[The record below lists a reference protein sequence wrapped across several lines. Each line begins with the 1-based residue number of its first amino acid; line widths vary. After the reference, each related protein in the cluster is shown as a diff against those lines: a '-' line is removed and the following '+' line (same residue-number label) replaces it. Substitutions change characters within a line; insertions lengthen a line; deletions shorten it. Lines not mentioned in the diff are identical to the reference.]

1 AAGAVRA
8 IAEAREDAAI
18 VWLAN
23 EEYAGF
29 VREFP
34 GVSDVLAFPRQRFR
48 RKRFGRSLPSVIRWL
63 RSIRE
68 GRFDLAVDLQGLQR
82 SALFARVS
90 GAPDRFGPRDARELG
105 WMHYT
110 HKVRIPAG
118 RVHAIDRLE
127 HIASRVLAE
136 SRFFRDQP

>member
-1 AAGAVRA
+1 MIRILIIKPSSLGDVIHAAGAVRA

-63 RSIRE
+63 RSIR
-68 GRFDLAVDLQGLQR
+68 
-82 SALFARVS
+82 
-90 GAPDRFGPRDARELG
+90 
-105 WMHYT
+105 
-110 HKVRIPAG
+110 
-118 RVHAIDRLE
+118 
-127 HIASRVLAE
+127 
-136 SRFFRDQP
+136 